1 MINRCAELLYWV
13 GRYVE
18 RAENHTRLIDVNYHM
33 RHELKGKENEET
45 YMWERLITAIG
56 DEHTFKSSHGEI
68 NETTVIQFLTFDRQ
82 NLNSIFSCLYQIR
95 SNMRA
100 LRQLLPDELWDI
112 VNEFYL
118 WMDKQNIHTL
128 TAQSPFMFYQR
139 VREWL
144 SLFNGTADSTMIR
157 EQEWNFIQAGKYLER
172 AENTVHILQAIY
184 TNFMKDGSLFVDHN
198 HYNRLSVLLK
208 SVGGFEAFRKCYA
221 DDVTFAKV
229 IGFMMLNASFPR
241 SVSFALTSME
251 ANLRAIKQ
259 KDFDFSP
266 LFHQSI
272 VLSKEIDDITAG
284 VGEESV
290 GLEQFAEMLRL
301 CEQLGAVVSNTFFR
315 EELIE
320 A

>member
-1 MINRCAELLYWV
+1 LLYWV
-13 GRYVE
+13 GRYLE
-18 RAENHTRLIDVNYHM
+18 RAENHTRLIDVNYHI

-56 DEHTFKSSHGEI
+56 DEQTFKTRHAEV
-68 NETTVIQFLTFDRQ
+68 NETAVIQFLTFDRQ
-82 NLNSIFSCLYQIR
+82 NLNSIFSCIYQIR
-95 SNMRA
+95 SNMRG

-144 SLFNGTADSTMIR
+144 SLFNGTADSIMMR
-157 EQEWNFIQAGKYLER
+157 EQEWSFIQAGKYLER
-172 AENTVHILQAIY
+172 TENTVRILQAIY
-184 TNFMKDGSLFVDHN
+184 TNFIKDDSLFIDDN

-208 SVGGFEAFRKCYA
+208 SVGGFEAYRKFYA
-221 DDVTFAKV
+221 DDVTFSKV

-241 SVSFALTSME
+241 SVHFALTSME
-251 ANLRAIKQ
+251 TSLGAIKQ
-259 KDFDFSP
+259 KNFGLSP

-272 VLSKEIDDITAG
+272 ILSKEIEDIAG
-284 VGEESV
+284 GIYEEEA
-290 GLEQFAEMLRL
+290 GLEQFNEMIRL
-301 CEQLGAVVSNTFFR
+301 CQQLGAAMSDTFFR